1 MEGGFEPP
9 EDRQLAERLR
19 AAFRARAGREQLCLL
34 SRGRPTA
41 RFTGDEL
48 EATVERDAQALAA
61 WLGEGRGPL
70 VLAFPAGPAFVTTM
84 LACLLAGIVA
94 VPVSPPRRGSASER
108 LSHIVADCGA
118 RAVLCPPET
127 AASVRAA
134 LGASGVPVVSWPL
147 QAAAPPPLRD
157 TGATLPTATAVV
169 QYTSGSTRSPKGVA
183 ITGAN
188 ILANCDLVMRSW
200 GMDEACRFVNWMPHF
215 HDMGL
220 MGGTLYPLLCGG
232 FSIQM
237 SPYDFVRDPLGWL
250 GAVSDWRATFSGGP
264 AFAFAEVLRRVPQA
278 ALAGLDLS
286 CWQRAF
292 CGAEPVPPGL
302 LDDFHAH
309 LAPAGLARPA
319 VFACYGLAE
328 MTLFAAGLPEEEAS
342 PAELRAGSHGCRVND
357 ELRAALAVVDPAT
370 GQALPEGAEGE
381 IWLSGASQAAGYL
394 NLPEETAA
402 GFRES
407 LDGGEPRYLRSGD
420 LGRLEGDRL
429 FVTGRLKDVLI
440 CHGRKMSAAEV
451 EWLACSV
458 EPALNPLA
466 AAAFMEDE
474 ALSGRAVLIA
484 ETHEPRGRLA
494 DAEAA
499 RRAIRRSVLG
509 EWGLDLVDI
518 LFLPRG
524 RLPRT
529 TSGKIRRA
537 EVAGAYRRGA
547 FAGSLEVF

>member
-1 MEGGFEPP
+1 V
-9 EDRQLAERLR
+9 
-19 AAFRARAGREQLCLL
+19 L

-41 RFTGDEL
+41 HFTGADLQQAAET
-48 EATVERDAQALAA
+48 EARRLAA
-61 WLGEGRGPL
+61 WLGGTRGPL
-70 VLAFPAGPAFVTTM
+70 VLAFPAGSDFVTTM

-118 RAVLCPPET
+118 RAVLCPAGT
-127 AASVRAA
+127 AATVRAA
-134 LGASGVPVVSWPL
+134 LGDGGTPVVSWPP
-147 QAAAPPPLRD
+147 QASEPPPPHREARCD
-157 TGATLPTATAVV
+157 LPRATAVV
-169 QYTSGSTRSPKGVA
+169 QYTSGSTRDPKGVA

-188 ILANCDLVMRSW
+188 ILANCDLVMRLW

-237 SPYDFVRDPLGWL
+237 SPYDFVRDPLAWL
-250 GAVSDWRATFSGGP
+250 RAVSDWRATFSGGP
-264 AFAFAEVLRRVPQA
+264 AFAFADVLRRVPQA

-309 LAPAGLARPA
+309 LAPAGLARRA
-319 VFACYGLAE
+319 VFACYGMAE
-328 MTLFAAGLPEEEAS
+328 MTLFAAGLPEEETS
-342 PAELRAGSHGCRVND
+342 AGDLGAVSHGCRVNA
-357 ELRAALAVVDPAT
+357 ELRAALAVVDPAS
-370 GQALPEGAEGE
+370 GRALPEGAEGE

-402 GFRES
+402 GFRQS
-407 LDGGEPRYLRSGD
+407 LEGGETGYLRSGD
-420 LGRLEGDRL
+420 LGCLAGDRL
-429 FVTGRLKDVLI
+429 FVTGRLKDVLVS
-440 CHGRKMSAAEV
+440 HGRKMAAAEI
-451 EWLACSV
+451 EWLACTL

-466 AAAFMEDE
+466 AAAFMEDD
-474 ALSGRAVLIA
+474 ARSGRAVLIA
-484 ETHEPRGRLA
+484 ETHQARGALA

-509 EWGLDLVDI
+509 EWGLELVDI

-537 EVAGAYRRGA
+537 QVAADYRRGA
-547 FAGSLEVF
+547 FGGSPEVP